1 MNTDTPIQTNTME
14 KKFLTPETITKPD
27 FEDCATNYFQDEPGC
42 RAGIQLQ
49 KDAWN
54 AAIDAVMLFINDRN
68 MVQVDEL
75 KAFKV

>member
-1 MNTDTPIQTNTME
+1 MD
-14 KKFLTPETITKPD
+14 KVFLTPETIAKPD
-27 FEDCATNYFQDEPGC
+27 FEDNATNYFYTEQDTK
-42 RAGIQLQ
+42 AGIQLQ

-68 MVQVDEL
+68 LVQVDEL